1 MLRKISLSLI
11 LLAGLVIS
19 VSLVNDD
26 TKPELETGTVKVK
39 LETTM
44 GDIHLD
50 LYADKAPIT
59 VTNFLKYIDAGLM
72 NDGAFYRVVH
82 MKNQEQNDIKIE
94 VIQGGIS
101 GNSDIARFEPI
112 PLERTRDTGLKHL
125 DGTISMARGA
135 PDTAGS
141 EFFICINDQPS
152 LDFGGMRN
160 PDGQGFA
167 AFGMVT
173 KGMDVVRSIQ
183 AVKTDIPEGELE
195 YTSGQSVLE
204 PVKFKSFARE

>member
-1 MLRKISLSLI
+1 MLRKNSFVLI
-11 LLAGLVIS
+11 LLVALLALASLLVS
-19 VSLVNDD
+19 EEK
-26 TKPELETGTVKVK
+26 TETVKVK

-44 GDIHLD
+44 GDIHID
-50 LYADKAPIT
+50 LYADKAPVT
-59 VTNFLKYIDAGLM
+59 VENFLRYIDNGLM
-72 NDGAFYRVVH
+72 NEGAFYRVVH

-101 GNSDIARFEPI
+101 GNSDIATFPPI
-112 PLERTRDTGLKHL
+112 SLERTSETGLKHL

-167 AFGMVT
+167 AFGLVT
-173 KGMDVVRSIQ
+173 KGMDVVRAIQ
-183 AVKTDIPEGELE
+183 GVKTDIPEGELQ

-204 PVKFKSFARE
+204 PVKFKSFTRE

>member
-1 MLRKISLSLI
+1 MLRKFSLI
-11 LLAGLVIS
+11 LILLVALVVL
-19 VSLVNDD
+19 VSLITSEKKTESD
-26 TKPELETGTVKVK
+26 TVKVK

-44 GDIHLD
+44 GDIHID

-59 VTNFLKYIDAGLM
+59 LNNFLKYIDNGLM

-82 MKNQEQNDIKIE
+82 MQNQEQNDIKIE

-101 GNSDIARFEPI
+101 GNSDIARYDPI
-112 PLERTRDTGLKHL
+112 PLERTSDTGLKHL

-173 KGMDVVRSIQ
+173 KGMDVVRAIQ
-183 AVKTDIPEGELE
+183 SVKTDMPEGELE
-195 YTSGQSVLE
+195 YRSGQSVVLE

>member
-1 MLRKISLSLI
+1 MLRRISI
-11 LLAGLVIS
+11 FLVLFFTAI
-19 VSLVNDD
+19 
-26 TKPELETGTVKVK
+26 TAEAETVKVK

-44 GDIHLD
+44 GDIHID

-59 VTNFLKYIDAGLM
+59 VANFLKYIDNGLM
-72 NDGAFYRVVH
+72 TGGSFYRVVH

-101 GNSDIARFEPI
+101 GNSDIARYDPI

-173 KGMDVVRSIQ
+173 EGMDVVLAIQ
-183 AVKTDIPEGELE
+183 GVKTDIPEGELE

-204 PVKFKSFARE
+204 PVKFISFSRE

>member
-1 MLRKISLSLI
+1 MLRKISLILI
-11 LLAGLVIS
+11 LLVALVVL
-19 VSLVNDD
+19 VSLITSEKKTESD
-26 TKPELETGTVKVK
+26 TVKVK

-44 GDIHLD
+44 GDIHID

-59 VTNFLKYIDAGLM
+59 VNNFLKYIDNGLM

-82 MKNQEQNDIKIE
+82 MQNQEQNDIKIE

-101 GNSDIARFEPI
+101 GNSEIARYDPI
-112 PLERTRDTGLKHL
+112 PLERTSDTGLKHL

-173 KGMDVVRSIQ
+173 KGMDVVRAIQ
-183 AVKTDIPEGELE
+183 SVKTDMPEGELE
-195 YTSGQSVLE
+195 YRSGQSVLE

>member
-1 MLRKISLSLI
+1 MLRKISLILI
-11 LLAGLVIS
+11 LLVALVVL
-19 VSLVNDD
+19 VSLITSEKKTEFD
-26 TKPELETGTVKVK
+26 TVKVK

-44 GDIHLD
+44 GDIHID

-59 VTNFLKYIDAGLM
+59 VNNFLKYIDNGLM

-82 MKNQEQNDIKIE
+82 MQNQEQNDIKIE

-101 GNSDIARFEPI
+101 GNSDIARYDPI
-112 PLERTRDTGLKHL
+112 PLERTSDTGLKHL

-173 KGMDVVRSIQ
+173 KGMDVVRAIQ
-183 AVKTDIPEGELE
+183 SVKTDMPEGELE
-195 YTSGQSVLE
+195 YRSGQSVLE

>member
-1 MLRKISLSLI
+1 MLRKISLILI
-11 LLAGLVIS
+11 LLIAL
-19 VSLVNDD
+19 VSLVSLV
-26 TKPELETGTVKVK
+26 TGEKKTETDTVKVK

-44 GDIHLD
+44 GDIHID
-50 LYADKAPIT
+50 LYADKAPVT
-59 VTNFLKYIDAGLM
+59 VANFLRYIDNGLM
-72 NDGAFYRVVH
+72 NGGAFYRVVH
-82 MKNQEQNDIKIE
+82 MENQAQNDIKIE

-101 GNSDIARFEPI
+101 GNSDIASYDPI
-112 PLERTRDTGLKHL
+112 PLERTSDTGLTHL
-125 DGTISMARGA
+125 DGTISMARAA

-173 KGMDVVRSIQ
+173 KGMDVVRAIQ
-183 AVKTDIPEGELE
+183 GVKTDTPEGELE
-195 YTSGQSVLE
+195 YTSGQTVLE
-204 PVKFKSFARE
+204 PVMFKSFSRE

>member
-1 MLRKISLSLI
+1 MLRKISLILI
-11 LLAGLVIS
+11 LLVALVVL
-19 VSLVNDD
+19 VSLITSEKKTESD
-26 TKPELETGTVKVK
+26 TVKVK

-44 GDIHLD
+44 GDIHID

-59 VTNFLKYIDAGLM
+59 VNNFLKYIDNGLM

-82 MKNQEQNDIKIE
+82 MQNQEQNDIKIE

-101 GNSDIARFEPI
+101 GNSDIARYDPI
-112 PLERTRDTGLKHL
+112 PLERTSDTGLKHL

-173 KGMDVVRSIQ
+173 KGMDVVRAIQ
-183 AVKTDIPEGELE
+183 SVKTDMPEGELE
-195 YTSGQSVLE
+195 YRSGQSVLE

>member
-1 MLRKISLSLI
+1 MLRKISLILI
-11 LLAGLVIS
+11 LLVALVAL
-19 VSLVNDD
+19 VSLV
-26 TKPELETGTVKVK
+26 TSEKKTETGTVKVK

-44 GDIHLD
+44 GNIHID

-59 VTNFLKYIDAGLM
+59 VNNFLKYIDNGLM

-82 MKNQEQNDIKIE
+82 MQNQEQNDIKIE

-101 GNSDIARFEPI
+101 GNSDIARYDPI
-112 PLERTRDTGLKHL
+112 PLERTRDTGIKHL
-125 DGTISMARGA
+125 DGTISMARGT

-173 KGMDVVRSIQ
+173 KGMDVVRAIQ
-183 AVKTDIPEGELE
+183 SVKTDTPEGELE
-195 YTSGQSVLE
+195 YTSGQSVIE
-204 PVKFKSFARE
+204 PVMFKSFSRE

>member
-1 MLRKISLSLI
+1 MLRKISLILI
-11 LLAGLVIS
+11 LLVALVVL
-19 VSLVNDD
+19 VSLITSKKKTESD
-26 TKPELETGTVKVK
+26 TVKVK

-44 GDIHLD
+44 GDIHID

-59 VTNFLKYIDAGLM
+59 VNNFLKYIDNGLM

-82 MKNQEQNDIKIE
+82 MQNQEQNDIKIE

-101 GNSDIARFEPI
+101 GNSDIARYDPI
-112 PLERTRDTGLKHL
+112 PLERTSDTGLKHL

-173 KGMDVVRSIQ
+173 KGMDVVRAIQ
-183 AVKTDIPEGELE
+183 SVKTDMPEGELE

-204 PVKFKSFARE
+204 PVKFKSFTRE

>member
-1 MLRKISLSLI
+1 MLRKISLILI
-11 LLAGLVIS
+11 LLVALVVL
-19 VSLVNDD
+19 VSLITSEKKTESD
-26 TKPELETGTVKVK
+26 TVKVK

-44 GDIHLD
+44 GDIHID

-59 VTNFLKYIDAGLM
+59 VNNFLKYIDNGLM

-82 MKNQEQNDIKIE
+82 MQNQEQSDIKIE

-101 GNSDIARFEPI
+101 GNSDIARYDPI
-112 PLERTRDTGLKHL
+112 PLERTSDTGLKHL

-173 KGMDVVRSIQ
+173 KGMDVVRAIQ
-183 AVKTDIPEGELE
+183 SVKTDMPEGELE
-195 YTSGQSVLE
+195 YRSGQSVLE
-204 PVKFKSFARE
+204 PVKFKSYARE

>member
-1 MLRKISLSLI
+1 MLRKISLILI
-11 LLAGLVIS
+11 LLVALVVL
-19 VSLVNDD
+19 VSLI
-26 TKPELETGTVKVK
+26 TSEKKTGPDTVKVK

-44 GDIHLD
+44 GDIHID

-59 VTNFLKYIDAGLM
+59 VNNFLKYIDNGLM

-82 MKNQEQNDIKIE
+82 MQNQEQNDIKIE

-101 GNSDIARFEPI
+101 GNSDIARYDPI
-112 PLERTRDTGLKHL
+112 PLERTSDTGLKHL
-125 DGTISMARGA
+125 DGTISMTRGA

-173 KGMDVVRSIQ
+173 KGMDVVLAIQ
-183 AVKTDIPEGELE
+183 SVKTDMPEGELE
-195 YTSGQSVLE
+195 YRSGQSVLE

>member
-1 MLRKISLSLI
+1 MLRKISLILI
-11 LLAGLVIS
+11 LLVALVVL
-19 VSLVNDD
+19 VSLITSEKKTISN
-26 TKPELETGTVKVK
+26 TVKVK

-44 GDIHLD
+44 GDIHID

-59 VTNFLKYIDAGLM
+59 VNNFLKYIDNGLIY
-72 NDGAFYRVVH
+72 DGAFYRVVH
-82 MKNQEQNDIKIE
+82 MQNQEQNDIKIE

-101 GNSDIARFEPI
+101 GNSDIARYDPI
-112 PLERTRDTGLKHL
+112 PLERTSDTGLKHL

-173 KGMDVVRSIQ
+173 KGMDVVRAIQ
-183 AVKTDIPEGELE
+183 SVKTDMPEGELE
-195 YTSGQSVLE
+195 YRSGQSVLE

>member
-1 MLRKISLSLI
+1 MFRHLIALFAAFIIS
-11 LLAGLVIS
+11 IS
-19 VSLVNDD
+19 ANAQ
-26 TKPELETGTVKVK
+26 TIKVK

-44 GDIHLD
+44 GDIHID

-59 VTNFLKYIDAGLM
+59 VANFLKYIDGGHL
-72 NDGAFYRVVH
+72 DGGSFYRVVH
-82 MKNQEQNDIKIE
+82 MQNQEQNDIKIE

-101 GNSDIARFEPI
+101 GNSDIAKFEPI
-112 PLERTRDTGLKHL
+112 TLERTKDTGIKHV
-125 DGTISMARGA
+125 DGAISMARGG
-135 PDTAGS
+135 PDTASS

-160 PDGQGFA
+160 ADGQGFA

-173 KGMDVVRSIQ
+173 EGMDVVRAIQ
-183 AVKTDIPEGELE
+183 GVKTDTPPGELE

-204 PVKFKSFARE
+204 PVKFKSFTRE

>member
-1 MLRKISLSLI
+1 MLRKNSFVLI
-11 LLAGLVIS
+11 LLVALLALASLLVS
-19 VSLVNDD
+19 EEK
-26 TKPELETGTVKVK
+26 TETVKVK

-44 GDIHLD
+44 GDIHID
-50 LYADKAPIT
+50 LYADKAPVT
-59 VTNFLKYIDAGLM
+59 VENFLRYIDNGLM
-72 NDGAFYRVVH
+72 NEGAFYRVVH
-82 MKNQEQNDIKIE
+82 MKNQEQNEIKIE

-101 GNSDIARFEPI
+101 GNSDIATFPPI
-112 PLERTRDTGLKHL
+112 SLERTSETGLKHL

-167 AFGMVT
+167 AFGLVT
-173 KGMDVVRSIQ
+173 KGMDVVRAIQ
-183 AVKTDIPEGELE
+183 GVKTDIPEGELQ

-204 PVKFKSFARE
+204 PVKFKSFTRE

>member
-1 MLRKISLSLI
+1 MLRKFSIFII
-11 LLAGLVIS
+11 LLFTAIS
-19 VSLVNDD
+19 ADA
-26 TKPELETGTVKVK
+26 ETVKVK

-44 GDIHLD
+44 GDIHID

-59 VTNFLKYIDAGLM
+59 VENFLKYIDGGLM
-72 NDGAFYRVVH
+72 NGGAFYRVVH
-82 MKNQEQNDIKIE
+82 MQNQIQNDIKIE

-101 GNSDIARFEPI
+101 GNSDIASFDPI

-125 DGTISMARGA
+125 DGTISMARGG

-167 AFGMVT
+167 AFGMVSE
-173 KGMDVVRSIQ
+173 GMDIVRAIQ
-183 AVKTDIPEGELE
+183 GVKTISPEGELE

-204 PVKFKSFARE
+204 PVKFKSFTRE